1 MNNLVQLK
9 DVNLTLSKNHIL
21 KNVSFKINKGR
32 KVGLIGES
40 GSGKSTI
47 ARLIM
52 KLYNANDGDI
62 LINDRKVESYKNKLE
77 YYKMIQ
83 MIYQDPFSALDPTK
97 KVKEILEEP
106 LKIHNIENR
115 EEKIKEIMQSVGLPL
130 SLSDR
135 LPNQLSGGQCQR
147 IGICRAL
154 LLNPELIILD
164 ESIASLDISVQA
176 LILNML
182 DEINQKTNTSMLF
195 ISHDLSIIEYF
206 CDEIIILHDGYVVEY
221 GDKESIFNSPQHPYT
236 KKLLTAIPKISDE
249 YHKKIPQLDG
259 NYQHKGNNEYVKVNE
274 NHYYFD
280 YIELD

>member
-1 MNNLVQLK
+1 MNNLVQFEN
-9 DVNLTLSKNHIL
+9 VNLTLAKNHIL
-21 KNVSFKINKGR
+21 KNVNLKINKGS

-52 KLYNANDGDI
+52 KLYNTDEGEI
-62 LINDRKVESYKNKLE
+62 KVNNVNIKDYNSKVE

-97 KVKEILEEP
+97 KVKQILAEP
-106 LKIHNIENR
+106 LKIHKIDNPDD
-115 EEKIKEIMQSVGLPL
+115 KIKEIMKSVGLPL

-182 DEINQKTNTSMLF
+182 DEINSNTGTSMLF
-195 ISHDLSIIEYF
+195 ISHDLSIVEYF
-206 CDEIIILHDGYVVEY
+206 CDEIVILHDGYVVEY
-221 GDKESIFNSPQHPYT
+221 GNKNSIFKSPQHPYT
-236 KKLLTAIPKISDE
+236 KKLLAAIPKIKDE
-249 YHKKIPQLDG
+249 YHKQIPQLSG
-259 NYQHKGNNEYVKVNE
+259 SYQNKDYLKYVSLND
-274 NHYYFD
+274 NHHYLE
-280 YIELD
+280 YIETD